1 MVYGLVIGAIIRFGV
16 HDDNP
21 VSKINVRPVQSDKLT
36 HQLNM
41 NGPPDQVYLKT
52 AHEKVDLVEYQNK
65 TWVYD
70 FRGEVRDA
78 NESEIDEKSTFDPE
92 IFFNILLPPIIFHA
106 GYAMKKRYF
115 FRNIG
120 SIFAFAFLGTVISSF
135 TVGGVMYTVTQLTPR
150 LRNVTFIDNLHFGA
164 LISATD
170 PVTVLGKQEK
180 KRNIK
185 ILILLFSN
193 IF

>member
-1 MVYGLVIGAIIRFGV
+1 MIGAIIRFGV

-106 GYAMKKRYF
+106 G
-115 FRNIG
+115 
-120 SIFAFAFLGTVISSF
+120 
-135 TVGGVMYTVTQLTPR
+135 
-150 LRNVTFIDNLHFGA
+150 
-164 LISATD
+164 
-170 PVTVLGKQEK
+170 
-180 KRNIK
+180 
-185 ILILLFSN
+185 
-193 IF
+193 